1 MRTNSSHQPLRS
13 PNTRLA
19 EARAVLEAAEGE
31 IGREAIATEASA
43 LEIVLGGLL
52 GGGVHEWFDGCERD
66 GGWRPAL
73 AVLIDLA
80 WRSIERNAGH
90 VVWVGR
96 RCWPYAH
103 ALIRRDAPEPR
114 RDATG
119 PRRDATGPRC
129 DAPGPGTGDRR
140 LLERSVFVDPPGRG
154 ERVWAIELALRCAG
168 VAAVVGDGS
177 ELCMAETRRLQLAAG
192 ASERAAVAL
201 LARPGRERGELS
213 AARTRWMVRPCVSQ
227 MGETRAGDQAWTVEL
242 LRCKGLQPSG
252 SVRRWAVRR
261 DHATG
266 AIGEWTA
273 CDVGVAADVVG
284 GPASEARPAH
294 IA

>member
-1 MRTNSSHQPLRS
+1 V
-13 PNTRLA
+13 
-19 EARAVLEAAEGE
+19 VLE
-31 IGREAIATEASA
+31 
-43 LEIVLGGLL
+43 
-52 GGGVHEWFDGCERD
+52 GGVHEWFDSGERRN
-66 GGWRPAL
+66 WRPPL

-80 WRSIERNAGH
+80 WRALWEHGDRGL

-96 RCWPYAH
+96 RCWPYPH
-103 ALIRRDAPEPR
+103 ALIRRDAR
-114 RDATG
+114 R
-119 PRRDATGPRC
+119 
-129 DAPGPGTGDRR
+129 PGAGDQR
-140 LLERSVFVDPPGRG
+140 LLERSVFVDARSG

-168 VAAVVGDGS
+168 VAAVVGDGG

-192 ASERAAVAL
+192 SRERAVAL
-201 LARPGRERGELS
+201 LARPGWERGELS
-213 AARTRWMVRPCVSQ
+213 AARTRWMVRPRVLR
-227 MGETRAGDQAWTVEL
+227 GEIGVVRSCAVDQSWTVEL

-252 SVRRWAVRR
+252 SARRWVVRR

-284 GPASEARPAH
+284 GSAAAAGSSSR